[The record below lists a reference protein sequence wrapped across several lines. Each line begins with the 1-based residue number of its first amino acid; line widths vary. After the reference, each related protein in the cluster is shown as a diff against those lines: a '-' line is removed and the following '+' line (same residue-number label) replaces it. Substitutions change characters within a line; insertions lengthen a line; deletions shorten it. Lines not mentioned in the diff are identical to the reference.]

1 MYDDLDPTSGTIENG
16 HDPKNNIGTVLV
28 YSFFKVHLTSGMYI
42 YIICSLLVHS
52 SLKETLHSKEADLE
66 CDY

>member
-42 YIICSLLVHS
+42 YIYNLLPPCTQLFEGNPTFQGS
-52 SLKETLHSKEADLE
+52 GS
-66 CDY
+66 